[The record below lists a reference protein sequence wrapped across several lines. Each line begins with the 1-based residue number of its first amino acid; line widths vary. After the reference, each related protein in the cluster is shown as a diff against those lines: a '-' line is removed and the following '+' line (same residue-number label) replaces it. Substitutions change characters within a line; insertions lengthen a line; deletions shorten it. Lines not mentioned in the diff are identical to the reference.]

1 MSPSPDILLNRSH
14 PPMPRPRSPQRLTL
28 GLAFVVMAATA
39 MLAWNG
45 GVASAAGVGPP
56 SGIRTASVSATSFT
70 IATNKS
76 TNAVDYRMY
85 VSRVKDDVFYAN
97 ITADKK
103 TSARRTVDSG
113 TPSLTISG
121 LPYANAPYYYR
132 IVAINGASQRYS
144 DIYSIGLR
152 PSTPTSLVAHTGPTG
167 TYLTWNAG
175 SATGFL
181 IAQGTNSA
189 LTAGR
194 RNYLI
199 RGQTHQFTPYNLV
212 KGQTYY
218 YRVRADNNAT
228 PGYFSTRDTK
238 VTVANSEQVVRAMT
252 FNVLQLTA
260 DGLSEGGQKVAPW
273 SARRPVAAGLIKQCT
288 PDVVAIQEA
297 WPYTQA
303 AVGPRQID
311 SLVSALGGSYRLAQT
326 EIPPPQRG
334 YFRTGDYIIFNSSIL
349 TTVGAGGSWNI
360 GDSHYAAYQIM
371 KNRRSGAQFLF
382 TSVHTIP
389 NNGSVTFDNTRQRE
403 VTSFVAQAK
412 QYAAAHHV
420 PVIYGGDF
428 NSNTSKLHAYD
439 AAGRVMAA
447 SNISDARQVAQSL
460 TNAQYDS
467 ANQYLRTPP
476 AYDESIDKFYAQPG
490 TAIYSWRL
498 ILNLSHGSFVGTMAS
513 DHNPLY
519 ASIVVPY

>member
-1 MSPSPDILLNRSH
+1 MRKTIGTRKLS
-14 PPMPRPRSPQRLTL
+14 L
-28 GLAFVVMAATA
+28 GLAFVVVAATGTV
-39 MLAWNG
+39 AWTG
-45 GVASAAGVGPP
+45 GVASAASVDPP

-70 IATNKS
+70 IATNAS

-85 VSRVKDDVFYAN
+85 VSSVKDDVFYAN
-97 ITADKK
+97 ITANSR
-103 TSARRTVDSG
+103 TSARRTVDSSKPQM
-113 TPSLTISG
+113 TVSG
-121 LPYANAPYYYR
+121 LTYTNKPYYYR

-152 PSTPTSLVAHTGPTG
+152 PSTPTGLVAHTGSGG

-175 SATGFL
+175 SATSFI

-189 LTAGR
+189 LTQGR
-194 RNYLI
+194 HDYLV
-199 RGQTHQFTPYNLV
+199 RGETHQFTPYSLV

-218 YRVRADNNAT
+218 YRIRADNNYT
-228 PGYFSTRDTK
+228 PSYYSAGYTK
-238 VTVANSEQVVRAMT
+238 AKVANSGQVVRAMS
-252 FNVLQLTA
+252 FNVLQLTS
-260 DGLSEGGQKVAPW
+260 DGLSEGGQTVAPW
-273 SARRPVAAGLIKQCT
+273 SSRRTVAAGLIKQYS

-311 SLVSALGGSYRLAQT
+311 SLVSALGGSYKLART
-326 EIPPPQRG
+326 EVPPPQRG
-334 YFRTGDYIIFNSSIL
+334 YFRTGDYIIYNPSVL
-349 TTVGAGGSWNI
+349 TTVGAGGSWQI
-360 GDSHYAAYQIM
+360 GDSHYAAYQVM
-371 KNRRSGAQFLF
+371 QNRHSGARFLF
-382 TSVHTIP
+382 TSIHTIP
-389 NNGSVTFDNTRQRE
+389 NTGSVTYDNDRQKE
-403 VTSFVAQAK
+403 ISSFVSQAK
-412 QYAAAHHV
+412 AYAAAKHV

-428 NSNTSKLHAYD
+428 NSDTSKLHAYD

-447 SNISDARQVAQSL
+447 SKIADARLVAQSL
-460 TNAQYDS
+460 TNSQYDS
-467 ANQYLRTPP
+467 SNQYMRTPP
-476 AYDESIDKFYAQPG
+476 AYNESIDHFYTPPG